1 MTATLATK
9 NAVATAARKLIEEG
23 MVPVLVYPRDKKPV
37 GDGWPD
43 IRYTVAEA
51 AEVFP
56 ADHNIGINL
65 HASGVADVDLD
76 SPHARLL
83 APIFLPP
90 TGMIW
95 GRASTPKAHWA
106 YKLTGG
112 TDQGESKYHGVL
124 KQEGK
129 KDGALLLELR
139 TRPGNQSVIPPS
151 IHKDTGQLLS
161 WDGDGIPA
169 EIPIEDLRAA
179 VGRLAAASM
188 IATVWTETRRHD
200 LALYLPGFLLK
211 SGAEPDDVTMLLEAV
226 VDAFDDT
233 QEKADRLRAIAD
245 TIQTFEGGE
254 NVAGARK
261 LRTILGS
268 VANEFMSK
276 LLKWLGLTGMASLPN
291 DKRPTILV
299 SGRDWAEITEEVF
312 EHVVRLNQD
321 DLQTRV
327 FQRGTYL
334 ARVRITDEGPIIEK
348 YTENALAG
356 YLVRHLRWV
365 RQNEFGVLVPVQP
378 SAFVVKDLVAR
389 PSWPGLPMLRDMV
402 ELPVFLKDG
411 TLVSAPGYHR
421 DSGIWMQASG
431 LTLPAVPDAPDE
443 GTRLVAIALLDDVF
457 CDFPFKDTA
466 SRAHVFAALLLPFV
480 RELIDGPTPLHLFD
494 APTPGTGKGLLMNVL
509 SLIHTGRGAA
519 MISAPTDD
527 DEWRKRITAMLFRGQ
542 KQIVLD
548 NLPQTKSVT
557 NASLASVLT
566 STLWSD
572 RILGESQMTPLLPNK
587 ALWVA
592 TGNNIEISNELARRS
607 VLTRLMPTVE
617 RPASRPLSDFRHPA
631 LEQHV
636 LTNRNQLV
644 WACLTLIRSWIAA
657 NQPRGQAAMGS
668 FVEWAQIMGGLLH
681 HHGIDGFL
689 GNQEDLFDRGD
700 TEMGPWRPFV
710 QAWAAKYGTTPVRT
724 WSLVLLARE
733 LDLLADVMGDG
744 SDRGQQ
750 TKLGMALGRYVD
762 RIVAGYKIVRKTV
775 DYRPGFALEKV
786 SDG

>member
-1 MTATLATK
+1 MSETVATK
-9 NAVATAARKLIEEG
+9 NGVATAACKLIEAG
-23 MVPVLVYPRDKKPV
+23 MVPVLVYPRDKRPI

-51 AEVFP
+51 TEGFT

-76 SPHARLL
+76 SPQARSL
-83 APIFLPP
+83 AAVFLPP

-95 GRASTPKAHWA
+95 GRASTPRAHWA
-106 YKLTGG
+106 YRLTGG
-112 TDQGESKYHGVL
+112 PDEGESKYHGVL

-139 TRPGNQSVIPPS
+139 TRAGNQSVIPPS
-151 IHKDTGQLLS
+151 IHKDTGERIT
-161 WDGDGIPA
+161 WDDSGIPA
-169 EIPIEDLRAA
+169 EIDIEDLRAA

-211 SGAEPDDVTMLLEAV
+211 SGAEPDHVTMLLEAV
-226 VDAFDDT
+226 VDAFDDA
-233 QEKADRLRAIAD
+233 QEKTDRLRAISD
-245 TIQTFEGGE
+245 TIENFEGGE

-261 LRTILGS
+261 LGAILGPD
-268 VANEFMSK
+268 AKEFMSK
-276 LLKWLGLTGMASLPN
+276 LLKWLGLTGMSRLPN
-291 DKRPTILV
+291 DKRPTIIV
-299 SGRDWAEITEEVF
+299 NGRDWAEISEEVF
-312 EHVVRLNQD
+312 GHVVHLNQD

-327 FQRGTYL
+327 FQRGTHL

-365 RQNEFGVLVPVQP
+365 KVTRNGLAPVQP
-378 SAFVVKDLVAR
+378 SAFVVKDLVVR
-389 PSWPGLPMLRDMV
+389 PSWPGLPVLRDMV
-402 ELPVFLKDG
+402 ELPIFLKDG

-431 LTLPAVPDAPDE
+431 LALSPAGDAPDE
-443 GTRLVAIALLDDVF
+443 PTRRAALALLDDIF
-457 CDFPFKDTA
+457 FDFPFNDAA
-466 SRAHVFAALLLPFV
+466 SRAHALAALLLPFV
-480 RELIDGPTPLHLFD
+480 RELIEGPTPLHLFD

-509 SLIHTGRGAA
+509 SLIHTGRAA
-519 MISAPTDD
+519 ATVSAPTDD

-548 NLPQTKSVT
+548 NLPQAKSVT
-557 NASLASVLT
+557 SASLASVLT
-566 STLWSD
+566 STHWND
-572 RILGESQMTPLLPNK
+572 RILGETQMTPLLPNR

-592 TGNNIEISNELARRS
+592 TGNNIELSNELARRS

-617 RPASRPLSDFRHPA
+617 RPSSRPLSDFRHPA
-631 LEQHV
+631 LEQYV
-636 LTNRNQLV
+636 LAIRSFLV
-644 WACLTLIRSWIAA
+644 WACLILVRSWIAA
-657 NQPRGQAAMGS
+657 NQPRVQTAMGS

-681 HHGIDGFL
+681 HHGIEGFL

-700 TEMGPWRPFV
+700 GEMAPWRPFIKT
-710 QAWAAKYGTTPVRT
+710 WAETYGTKPVRVRD
-724 WSLVLLARE
+724 LRRLAE
-733 LDLLADVMGDG
+733 SQDLLAEVMGEG
-744 SDRGQQ
+744 SERNQQ
-750 TKLGMALGRYVD
+750 TLLGASLTRYAD
-762 RIVAGYKIVRKTV
+762 RIVAGHKIVRKTA
-775 DYRPGFALEKV
+775 DFRPGFALEKV
-786 SDG
+786 SEG